1 MAMSVDRI
9 ATPLSIVDSTVRI
22 PSHVVHRTFA
32 LETVVVNLQRGLY
45 HGLNP
50 SAGRMLETLER
61 TPNVREAA
69 AKLAQEFDVPLGEI
83 EADLCVFCCDLL
95 ERGLLEVR
103 P

>member
-9 ATPLSIVDSTVRI
+9 ATPLSIIDSTVRI

-32 LETVVVNLQRGLY
+32 LETVVVNLERGLY

-50 SAGRMLETLER
+50 SGGRMLETLER